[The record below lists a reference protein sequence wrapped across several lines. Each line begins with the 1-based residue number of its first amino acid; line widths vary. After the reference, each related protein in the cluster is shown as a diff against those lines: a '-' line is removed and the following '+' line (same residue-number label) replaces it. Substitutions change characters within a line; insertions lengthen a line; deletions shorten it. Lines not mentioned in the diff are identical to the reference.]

1 MTSRRSSLLQ
11 RLTMTASAVADPA
24 IAAFANPARQ
34 VFRSFLGALRRD
46 TRARV
51 GGVLALVLTGLL
63 VVGALVAPP
72 TGRASES
79 LLGPSAGHLLGTDE
93 AGRDVFRA
101 LISGSFPTL
110 TLALLAVLGSGALGA
125 ALGALS
131 GLLRGGFDG
140 FLRRLLEVTAAV
152 PSLLLVLV
160 LQAAFPATFTLL
172 LVVVACRC
180 PEIAL
185 VARADVIRV
194 QTLDHVTA
202 ARALGASPGRI
213 LAAHVMPW
221 VLSSG
226 LVVAAFGVGT
236 VVVLESAVA
245 IVGVGQ
251 VHPLAWGALLG
262 QARRH
267 PEAWWL
273 VAFPSLLVL
282 ITVAASVLLGE
293 AMRDTLDPKERLRT

>member
-1 MTSRRSSLLQ
+1 MTSRRSSLLE
-11 RLTMTASAVADPA
+11 RLTSTASAVADPA
-24 IAAFANPARQ
+24 IAAFSDPARQ
-34 VFRSFLGALRRD
+34 VLRSFRGALRRD
-46 TRARV
+46 VRART
-51 GGVLALVLTGLL
+51 GFVLALFLTALL
-63 VVGALVAPP
+63 VAGALSSTPLGRVEQALRAPSP
-72 TGRASES
+72 A
-79 LLGPSAGHLLGTDE
+79 HLLGTDE
-93 AGRDVFRA
+93 AGRDVLSA
-101 LISGSFPTL
+101 LVAGALPTL
-110 TLALLAVLGSGALGA
+110 SLALLAVLGSGALGA
-125 ALGALS
+125 ALGALA
-131 GLLRGGFDG
+131 GLLRGGFDE

-160 LQAAFPATFTLL
+160 VQSVFPATGTLL

-213 LAAHVMPW
+213 LARHVMPW

-282 ITVAASVLLGE
+282 TTVAASVLLGE
-293 AMRDTLDPKERLRT
+293 AMRDTLEPKERLR

>member
-1 MTSRRSSLLQ
+1 MRASGGPRKTVIQ
-11 RLTMTASAVADPA
+11 RLTMVAEPAVAAFSDPA
-24 IAAFANPARQ
+24 RL
-34 VFRSFLGALRRD
+34 VLRSWLGALRRD
-46 TRARV
+46 RRAKA
-51 GGVLALVLTGLL
+51 GTIMA
-63 VVGALVAPP
+63 GALFTLMLAGALHTPP
-72 TGRASES
+72 PGHARDA
-79 LLGPSAGHLLGTDE
+79 LLGPSATHLLGTDE
-93 AGRDVFRA
+93 LGRDVLSA
-101 LISGSFPTL
+101 LISGAFPTL
-110 TLALLAVLGSGALGA
+110 GLALLAVFGSGALGA
-125 ALGALS
+125 ALGALA

-160 LQAAFPATFTLL
+160 FQASLPRTATLL

-185 VARADVIRV
+185 VARADVMRV
-194 QTLDHVTA
+194 QTLDHVLA
-202 ARALGASPGRI
+202 ARSLGATPARI
-213 LAAHVMPW
+213 LTRHVLPW

-226 LVVAAFGVGT
+226 LVVAAFGVGS

-245 IVGVGQ
+245 IVGVGN

-282 ITVAASVLLGE
+282 LTVATSVLLGE
-293 AMRDTLDPKERLRT
+293 AMRDTLEPKERLK